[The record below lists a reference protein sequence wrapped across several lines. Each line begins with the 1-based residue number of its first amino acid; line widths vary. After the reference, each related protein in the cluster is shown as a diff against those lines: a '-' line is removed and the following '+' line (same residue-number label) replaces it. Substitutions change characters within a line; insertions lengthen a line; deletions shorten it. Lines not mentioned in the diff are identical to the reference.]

1 MHAELRADD
10 HEGVGNVVAGVAEEG
25 ELAAAHIAELF
36 AGGHDVG
43 EHLRGMELVGQAV
56 PHGNAGVLRKIF
68 HDGLL
73 EAAVLDAVKH
83 AAENLRGVGEGFLLA
98 HLGRAGIEERDAHAE
113 ITRADF
119 KGAAG
124 AGGGLLKEQNDL
136 LVGEPLVL
144 HTVVLQALELNGKV
158 DEVVDL
164 FRGEVKK
171 SEEASAANVETH
183 NNLPSY
189 KK

>member
-1 MHAELRADD
+1 MHAELRAHD
-10 HEGVGNVVAGVAEEG
+10 HEGVGNVVAGVAEER
-25 ELAAAHIAELF
+25 ELAAAEIAELL

-56 PHGNAGVLRKIF
+56 PHGNAGVLRQIF

-83 AAENLRGVGEGFLLA
+83 TAENLRRVGEGFLLA
-98 HLGRAGIEERDAHAE
+98 HLGGAGVEERDAHAE
-113 ITRADF
+113 IARADF

-124 AGGGLLKEQNDL
+124 AGGGLFEEQDDL

-144 HTVVLQALELNGKV
+144 NAVVLQTLELNGEV
-158 DEVVDL
+158 DEVIDF
-164 FRGEVKK
+164 FRSEVKK
-171 SEEASAANVETH
+171 SEKTSAANVETH

-189 KK
+189 RK